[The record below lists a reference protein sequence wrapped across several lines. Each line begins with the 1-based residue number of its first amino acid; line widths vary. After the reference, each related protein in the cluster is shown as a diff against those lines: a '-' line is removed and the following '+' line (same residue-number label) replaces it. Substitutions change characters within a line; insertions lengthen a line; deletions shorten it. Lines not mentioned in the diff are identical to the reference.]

1 MEKKELSEIKKGK
14 FGYGLLIENDGY
26 ISLDDNKQIREGIEN
41 NGWMIPKPFIVKAVF
56 QKYGIKNANGRIYP
70 EDVLRKQVELYQ
82 QKINERRAIG
92 ELNHPEDS
100 TINLS
105 RVSHNIIELHW
116 VNHTLVGEME
126 LNITEGF
133 RKYGII
139 TSKGDEA
146 ANLLLNGYKI
156 GVSSRGV
163 GSVEQRLG
171 QTIVGNDFELICW
184 DIVSD
189 PSTPQAYIGS
199 EEELQSYVEQKEA
212 AIPPSLNE
220 KISKIKEI
228 LKS

>member
-14 FGYGLLIENDGY
+14 YGYGLLIENDGY
-26 ISLDDNKQIREGIEN
+26 ISLDDNKQIKEGIEN

-199 EEELQSYVEQKEA
+199 EEELQSYVEQKESA
-212 AIPPSLNE
+212 MSPSLNE